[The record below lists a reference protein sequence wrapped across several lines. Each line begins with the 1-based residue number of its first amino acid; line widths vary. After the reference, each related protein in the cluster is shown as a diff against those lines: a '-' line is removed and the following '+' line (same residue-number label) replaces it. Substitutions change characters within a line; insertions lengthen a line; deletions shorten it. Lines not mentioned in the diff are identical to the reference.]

1 MKRVT
6 TIDSK
11 NININIKSGR
21 GKKKKGTLMMIQG
34 WILTQL
40 LVRCIGEAFARSYI
54 QHPFVATE

>member
-21 GKKKKGTLMMIQG
+21 GKKKRNTDDDPRVD
-34 WILTQL
+34 TYTTF
-40 LVRCIGEAFARSYI
+40 GEVHR
-54 QHPFVATE
+54 